1 MPVRL
6 FIVLL
11 CFPFMA
17 FAQKEKLYTL
27 HKVKPVVQSN
37 IPFRTDGIYVQ
48 KGNIKWAFTKTLFFY
63 ADGTYC
69 KGVDVHNSTVG
80 DVYYTQQPF
89 IDYLIDENK
98 NYFNPNGMFG
108 FYIVRND
115 TLYLESYPDRS
126 STLQSWQINK
136 RTYRLSGDTLFEHS
150 IQFRMNCC
158 KYGRPHYI
166 RDTTGYVFYPTP
178 HKPDS
183 SAAWFRTKE
192 WYIQHQLK
200 QKELK

>member
-69 KGVDVHNSTVG
+69 KGVDAHNSTVG

-115 TLYLESYPDRS
+115 TLYLESYPDRTS
-126 STLQSWQINK
+126 NLQSWQIDK

-150 IQFRMNCC
+150 VQFRMNCC
-158 KYGRPHYI
+158 KYGRPQYI

-183 SAAWFRTKE
+183 STAWFRTKE

>member
-1 MPVRL
+1 MV
-6 FIVLL
+6 
-11 CFPFMA
+11 

-27 HKVKPVVQSN
+27 HKVKPVVQSH

-69 KGVDVHNSTVG
+69 LGIDEHNSTVG

-89 IDYLIDENK
+89 INYLIDQNK
-98 NYFNPNGMFG
+98 IYFNPNGRFG

-126 STLQSWQINK
+126 SNLQPWQIYK

-150 IQFRMNCC
+150 IQERENRNRFRPA
-158 KYGRPHYI
+158 KYI

-183 SAAWFRTKE
+183 TTAWFRTKE

-200 QKELK
+200 QKALK

>member
-1 MPVRL
+1 MPVRTLIL
-6 FIVLL
+6 FLL
-11 CFPFMA
+11 LPWGLY
-17 FAQKEKLYTL
+17 AQKEKLYTL

-48 KGNIKWAFTKTLFFY
+48 KGNIKWSFTKTLFFY

-69 KGVDVHNSTVG
+69 LGIDEHNSTVG

-89 IDYLIDENK
+89 INYLIDQNK
-98 NYFNPNGMFG
+98 IYFNPNGRFG

-126 STLQSWQINK
+126 SNLQPWQIDK

-150 IQFRMNCC
+150 IQERENRNRFRPT
-158 KYGRPHYI
+158 KYI

-183 SAAWFRTKE
+183 SVAWFRTKE